1 MGGVFNAIYA
11 TINQIIYAV
20 SHIRVF
26 DILDILII
34 AYIIYKTIGF
44 LRESRAGQLV
54 KGLIVLFVVYIVA
67 DWWQLASLQWLL
79 SKVMGSVLLAAVVI
93 FQPELRRILENVG
106 KTKFSRDRLF
116 EDKESVV
123 SESIDKIG
131 KAAGFMSEKRIG
143 ALIVFERT
151 TQLGEIINT
160 GTLVDA
166 TVSVS
171 IVNNIFF
178 PKSPLH
184 DGAMIVR
191 EGRILAAGCILPLTQ
206 NDTLSSQLGTRHRAA
221 IGMSENSDAVVLV
234 VSEETGTISIV
245 HSGNITR
252 DYNSVTAIA
261 ELRRLLIS
269 DDQNQNQ
276 NVIVSAIK
284 NINPFKK
291 FKQKGEDLK
300 ETERKNKND

>member
-1 MGGVFNAIYA
+1 MNAFFNAIYA

-26 DILDILII
+26 DVLDILII
-34 AYIIYKTIGF
+34 AFIIYKTISF

-54 KGLIVLFVVYIVA
+54 KGIIILLVVYFIA
-67 DWWQLASLQWLL
+67 NWWELASLKWIL
-79 SKVMGSVLLAAVVI
+79 SKVMNSVLVAAVVI

-106 KTKFSRDRLF
+106 KTKFSRDRFF

-160 GTLVDA
+160 GTVIDA
-166 TVSVS
+166 ATSVS

-206 NDTLSSQLGTRHRAA
+206 NDPLNSQLGTRHRAA

-245 HSGNITR
+245 EGGKITR
-252 DYNSVTAIA
+252 NYNSVTAIA
-261 ELRRLLIS
+261 ELRRLLLAE
-269 DDQNQNQ
+269 DDQQNQNT
-276 NVIVSAIK
+276 IVSVI
-284 NINPFKK
+284 NTINPFKK
-291 FKQKGEDLK
+291 KK
-300 ETERKNKND
+300 ERNDD

>member
-1 MGGVFNAIYA
+1 MSGFFDTIRA
-11 TINQIIYAV
+11 TMYQIIYAV
-20 SHIRVF
+20 SNIRVF

-44 LRESRAGQLV
+44 LRETRAGQLV
-54 KGLIVLFVVYIVA
+54 KGLIILFVVYFIA
-67 DWWQLASLQWLL
+67 HWWELAALQWIL
-79 SKVMGSVLLAAVVI
+79 SKVMNSVLLAAVVI

-106 KTKFSRDRLF
+106 KAKFARDRLF

-123 SESIDKIG
+123 SEGIDKIG
-131 KAAGFMSEKRIG
+131 KAAGFMSEKKIG

-151 TQLGEIINT
+151 TQLGEIIST
-160 GTLVDA
+160 GTVVDA
-166 TVSVS
+166 TPSVS

-245 HSGNITR
+245 EGGKITR
-252 DYNSVTAIA
+252 NYNSVTAIA
-261 ELRRLLIS
+261 ELRRLLLS
-269 DDQNQNQ
+269 GEEKDNQ

-284 NINPFKK
+284 TINPFKK
-291 FKQKGEDLK
+291 FKKDDNK
-300 ETERKNKND
+300 KERKDK